1 MLSSQ
6 SELWLRIPTEITSR
20 IILLALGVGTE
31 SVTIQEET
39 QTGSCLF
46 QKFSI
51 FSKYWIVPSM
61 ERFFNIRDWW
71 GNGITLWVV
80 VLLLFSAPLLL
91 VVLKDVSLD
100 NDITTWLPKDDPDA
114 QSLEWFSE
122 QFERENRLIVSWDSS
137 SLNDKRVEAFARAL
151 QQEIGIE
158 SSGIESTSTPH
169 DIIRTMIENKVSEED
184 AIERLTGVLIGIGF
198 LKVKLT
204 PAGQV
209 DESATKELAQL
220 TAAKVTGSTVT
231 VLPPVPTVPDPQISE
246 AESEEEEEEVE
257 PISVVIPGHDFQL
270 RWPEMASDSPLALE
284 LQKELKGLQKDGQP
298 LIEQVFFASGAPV
311 AITVGLNN
319 TEDKT
324 LPHTMGLIESVAVA
338 QGIPLEEIR
347 MAGSPVSRVRLNEEA
362 KRAAWNTE
370 YPLWNVFKRTPILLS
385 ALISIIVSFTLLRSF
400 RLSFLVTL
408 ASMYTCMMVV
418 ALIPLTGKSLNM
430 VLIVLPDLLLVL
442 TTSGAIHVANYW
454 KHAVTLGEENPIVS
468 AVKMAWQPCALA
480 SVTTAIGMASLLT
493 AVLEP
498 VQQFGFYSSIGC
510 LVSLAMILIGFPSMM
525 SVLPGRGKKFSEHA
539 ERESTNW
546 GHFGRKVVH
555 HRTLITTLC
564 MVLFVFSLAGLRWFK
579 TETKVIRYFPADAR
593 ISRDYHYL
601 EEGLSGIV
609 SLDTVIRFDA
619 TGVESLNISERMELI
634 RDIEQKVAAHPQIS
648 GTLSLADFRDPV
660 AEPSAKAS
668 RRQKIF
674 YGKTLQRIE
683 RTLFEE
689 KVDEVSQFT
698 RKATKGLD
706 LVTHGDREVR
716 IEEGDEV
723 WRIRAQSIVTA
734 NVNYSDLTS
743 ELEQIVSDSI
753 TEKTGVDYLVTGM
766 VPLFLRT
773 QQAVLESLIKSFGLA
788 FIVIAVVMIAL
799 LRNPISGLLA
809 MLPNLFPVGV
819 VFGIVA
825 WMGVAVDMGTM
836 ITASVA
842 LGIAIDGTLHL
853 LTWYRD
859 GIRHGMQ
866 REDSVVM
873 ALQHCGP
880 AMWQTSATI
889 ALGMVILA
897 GADLLLISRFGIL
910 MAGLVSMALI
920 ADVVLLPALLGGWLG
935 RIIQKNT
942 PVIAGVQEATMETIE
957 FPSSP
962 SPEPDSEPLPV
973 QARSQS

>member
-1 MLSSQ
+1 
-6 SELWLRIPTEITSR
+6 
-20 IILLALGVGTE
+20 
-31 SVTIQEET
+31 
-39 QTGSCLF
+39 
-46 QKFSI
+46 
-51 FSKYWIVPSM
+51 M

-91 VVLKDVSLD
+91 IVLKDVSLE

-114 QSLEWFSE
+114 QSLEWFSN
-122 QFERENRLIVSWDSS
+122 QFERENRLVVSWDSS
-137 SLNDKRVEAFARAL
+137 SLYDHRVEAFAKAL
-151 QQEIGIE
+151 QQESDTQG
-158 SSGIESTSTPH
+158 SGIELVSTPQ
-169 DIIRTMIENKVSEED
+169 DIIRTMVENKVSEED
-184 AIERLTGVLIGIGF
+184 AVDRLTGVLVGIGF
-198 LKVKLT
+198 LKVELTSTGQADEPAVKKLV
-204 PAGQV
+204 Q
-209 DESATKELAQL
+209 ATATTL
-220 TAAKVTGSTVT
+220 TGSTVSI
-231 VLPPVPTVPDPQISE
+231 LPPVPAPQV
-246 AESEEEEEEVE
+246 AVESQDELEEEEQFE
-257 PISVVIPGHDFQL
+257 PLSVVIPDHDFQL
-270 RWPEMASDSPLALE
+270 RWSEMAANSPLADELREKLE
-284 LQKELKGLQKDGQP
+284 GLQKDGQP
-298 LIEQVFFASGAPV
+298 LIERAFFASGAPV
-311 AITVGLNN
+311 AVTVSLNK
-319 TEDKT
+319 TGDKS
-324 LPHTMGLIESVAVA
+324 LPKTIATIEAAAVA
-338 QGIPLEEIR
+338 QGIPLEEVR

-362 KRAAWNTE
+362 KRAVWNRE
-370 YPLWNVFKRTPILLS
+370 YPVWNVFKRTPILLS

-400 RLSFLVTL
+400 RLSFLVTM

-418 ALIPLTGKSLNM
+418 ALIPLTGRSLNM

-454 KHAVTLGEENPIVS
+454 KHAVTLGEENPILS
-468 AVKMAWQPCALA
+468 AVKMAWQPCAWA

-525 SVLPGRGKKFSEHA
+525 SVLPGRGKKFAEHA
-539 ERESTNW
+539 ARESTNW
-546 GHFGRKVVH
+546 GHFGRKIVH
-555 HRTLITTLC
+555 HRTLITTACLG
-564 MVLFVFSLAGLRWFK
+564 LFVFSLVGLQWFK
-579 TETKVIRYFPADAR
+579 TQTKVIRYFPAESR

-619 TGVESLNISERMELI
+619 TSVEDLNISERMELI

-648 GTLSLADFRDPV
+648 GTLSLADFRDPMKP
-660 AEPSAKAS
+660 PSEKAS
-668 RRQKIF
+668 RIVKIR

-683 RTLFEE
+683 NTLFKE
-689 KVDEVSQFT
+689 KADEVSQFT
-698 RKATKGLD
+698 RKASEGLS
-706 LVTHGDREVR
+706 LVTRGDREVR
-716 IEEGDEV
+716 IKADDEI

-734 NVNYSDLTS
+734 DVDYSDLTT
-743 ELEQIVSDSI
+743 ELEHIVSGAI
-753 TEKTGVDYLVTGM
+753 AEKSGVDYLVTGM

-788 FIVIAVVMIAL
+788 FIVIAVVMVGL
-799 LRNPISGLLA
+799 LRSPTSGLLA

-819 VFGIVA
+819 VFGIVS
-825 WMGVAVDMGTM
+825 WMGVAVDIGTM

-859 GIRHGMQ
+859 GLRNGMQ
-866 REDSVVM
+866 REEAVVL

-889 ALGMVILA
+889 ALGMVMLA

-910 MAGLVSMALI
+910 MAGLVGMALI
-920 ADVVLLPALLGGWLG
+920 ADVVLLPALLSGWLG
-935 RIIQKNT
+935 KIIQKNT
-942 PVIAGVQEATMETIE
+942 PVTESSSEAVLETIE
-957 FPSSP
+957 FPSAP
-962 SPEPDSEPLPV
+962 SPEPDAEPLPV